1 MKKALYRE
9 LRPKNWKDVIDKDL
23 IVEVLKNQVKNGTT
37 SHGYLFC
44 GVRGTGKT
52 SCAKILARAV
62 NCLNLNDGEPC
73 NECEN
78 CREILND
85 RAIDVLEIDAAS
97 NNGVDNI
104 RELKELGIYPPTNL
118 KKKVYIIDEAHMLS
132 NSAFNAL
139 LKILEEPP
147 EHLIFILAT
156 TEPEKLP
163 DTVKSRLQR
172 FDFNGIRKDA
182 IINKLKQIVKALNEQ
197 VDDEVFSVIAEN
209 AGGSMRDA
217 LSMLDQLFGVSTR
230 PITIEV
236 VTELLGITGLTE
248 LMPLYRAIFSRDKIA
263 AINESKNLTDKGRNP
278 EKLVF
283 TLLKYSRDLLFV
295 KFGEYKLVPMSN
307 LKNLKLLAQM
317 TTDDVLI
324 DMTEELRKLLDE
336 LQYAFDKELI
346 FSLGMLGL
354 ANKYDGNV
362 MMYQTSKQLGINES
376 TEPAKK
382 LEPKKDC
389 ELQIEEEHIQNTN
402 VIPEIK
408 FERDVEV
415 KTEENIDGKA
425 VESKKVIPVHK
436 DTAKGYKE
444 DKPIQNEEAENIDS
458 DVIDNSYND
467 DGSLENK
474 QGNEIFMKAAEGN
487 PLLQFSSEKY
497 YKKLVEKRLVLT
509 PKDFLNEDTVL
520 EQYMHEFLENLKQIL
535 GEEATV
541 YITPKDENV
550 KKAIDLFGD
559 KLEIVK

>member
-23 IVEVLKNQVKNGTT
+23 IVEVLKNQVKNGTI

-52 SCAKILARAV
+52 SCAKIFARAV
-62 NCLNLNDGEPC
+62 NCLNLKDGEPC

-182 IINKLKQIVKALNEQ
+182 IIKKLQQIVKDLNEQ

-209 AGGSMRDA
+209 AGGSLRDA
-217 LSMLDQLFGVSTR
+217 LSMMDQLFGVSTR

-236 VTELLGITGLTE
+236 VTDLLGITGLTE
-248 LMPLYRAIFSRDKIA
+248 LMPLYRAIF
-263 AINESKNLTDKGRNP
+263 
-278 EKLVF
+278 F
-283 TLLKYSRDLLFV
+283 
-295 KFGEYKLVPMSN
+295 
-307 LKNLKLLAQM
+307 
-317 TTDDVLI
+317 
-324 DMTEELRKLLDE
+324 
-336 LQYAFDKELI
+336 
-346 FSLGMLGL
+346 
-354 ANKYDGNV
+354 
-362 MMYQTSKQLGINES
+362 
-376 TEPAKK
+376 
-382 LEPKKDC
+382 
-389 ELQIEEEHIQNTN
+389 
-402 VIPEIK
+402 
-408 FERDVEV
+408 
-415 KTEENIDGKA
+415 
-425 VESKKVIPVHK
+425 
-436 DTAKGYKE
+436 
-444 DKPIQNEEAENIDS
+444 
-458 DVIDNSYND
+458 
-467 DGSLENK
+467 
-474 QGNEIFMKAAEGN
+474 
-487 PLLQFSSEKY
+487 
-497 YKKLVEKRLVLT
+497 KR
-509 PKDFLNEDTVL
+509 
-520 EQYMHEFLENLKQIL
+520 
-535 GEEATV
+535 
-541 YITPKDENV
+541 
-550 KKAIDLFGD
+550 
-559 KLEIVK
+559 